1 MSTPLTDSI
10 NALTAYANET
20 TGASDTTLS
29 DAVGRLCEGYGG
41 DVPWKRIVLE
51 SDYYD
56 TGVSKLMNFLGID
69 GTDVLNGHTYFAEFL
84 NNNYDQP
91 YGKIFR
97 IRFVIFKVFDG
108 YDGEINA
115 LAIRGETYNSNNY
128 FGHATNAGWGMTS
141 GTIVN
146 VYRL

>member
-1 MSTPLTDSI
+1 MSMPLTDRI
-10 NALTAYANET
+10 TALTASANAV
-20 TGASDTTLS
+20 TGESDTTLT

-51 SDYYD
+51 SDYYNIGI
-56 TGVSKLMNFLGID
+56 TNLMNFLGID
-69 GTDVLNGHTYFAEFL
+69 ETDVLNGRTYFAEFL

-91 YGKIFR
+91 VGKYFR

-115 LAIRGETYNSNNY
+115 LAIRGEAYNSNI
-128 FGHATNAGWGMTS
+128 FGHAANTGWGMTS

>member
-1 MSTPLTDSI
+1 MSTPLADRIT
-10 NALTAYANET
+10 ALTVQANAT
-20 TGASDTTLS
+20 TGASDTTLT

-51 SDYYD
+51 SDYYS
-56 TGVSKLMNFLGID
+56 TGVSNLMNFLGID

-91 YGKIFR
+91 NGKNFR

-115 LAIRGETYNSNNY
+115 LAIRGETYNSNI
-128 FGHATNAGWGMTS
+128 FGHVPNAGWGMTS